1 MNWQRFRKEDIVD
14 RQERVSRVSRFSRAL
29 RQSEPTSTDSGSP
42 ALSFLQPIAA
52 PSILGLLGF
61 AAATFMVSANL
72 VGWYGNTTTLAI
84 LAPFAAT
91 FGGIGQIVAAV
102 WGYKARDGIATG
114 MHGAWGLFWLA
125 FGILWLL
132 IGTGTLPALTKIP
145 AGEVAYGYWFAM
157 LAAVTLSGAL
167 AAMRENLG
175 LSAVLHALW
184 IGSGVLAIALIYKA
198 PSWEIIGGYVLM
210 LSAIIA
216 WYTATALM
224 FQGVGWPVLP
234 VGETRKAQQKPD
246 FDPGAAEPGVQHG
259 Q

>member
-1 MNWQRFRKEDIVD
+1 MTQRASERRSEASAAAEDG
-14 RQERVSRVSRFSRAL
+14 R
-29 RQSEPTSTDSGSP
+29 SP
-42 ALSFLQPIAA
+42 AQTFLQPIAA
-52 PSILGLLGF
+52 PSILGLFGF

-72 VGWYGNTTTLAI
+72 VGWYGNDTTTAVV

-91 FGGIGQIVAAV
+91 FGGIGQIIAAV
-102 WGYKARDGIATG
+102 WGYKARDGIATA

-125 FGILWLL
+125 FGILYLL
-132 IGTGTLPALTKIP
+132 IGTGALPSLTQL
-145 AGEVAYGYWFAM
+145 GEVAYGYWFAM
-157 LAAVTLSGAL
+157 LAAVTFAGAL

-184 IGSGVLAIALIYKA
+184 IGAGLLAVGLMTGT
-198 PSWEIIGGYVLM
+198 PGWEIIGGYVLL
-210 LSAIIA
+210 LSALIA

-224 FQGVGWPVLP
+224 FRGVGTPILP
-234 VGETRKAQQKPD
+234 VGETRKAREKPD